1 MLDYLYYTIG
11 VLALLAICYLI
22 IVAPISGKSKALG
35 VIIAIGTAGLSIL
48 GKIVLGWKKGAERTK
63 EVESK
68 LRYEQEQRQ
77 LEQDKASQLRKEN
90 KRIYDE
96 LTDKHRKLRELERR
110 GTPWQKEWLNQ
121 KVPGEL
127 IKQPKD
133 YSDE

>member
-1 MLDYLYYTIG
+1 MLDYLYYAIG
-11 VLALLAICYLI
+11 ALALLAICYLI

-77 LEQDKASQLRKEN
+77 LEQDKASRLRKEN
-90 KRIYDE
+90 TRIYDE

>member
-1 MLDYLYYTIG
+1 MLDYLYYAIG
-11 VLALLAICYLI
+11 ALALLAICYLI